1 MVYGC
6 LSHRRLRAKNDG
18 QANYVHEKIVGHK
31 RRKLVVGEFARQCIK
46 VEWIQED
53 TNAGENIT
61 IWKKKMTR
69 SKLEFDM
76 YY

>member
-18 QANYVHEKIVGHK
+18 QANYVHEKIVGAQEK
-31 RRKLVVGEFARQCIK
+31 KAGYRRVCETMHQSGVDS
-46 VEWIQED
+46 ED
-53 TNAGENIT
+53 TNVGENIT

-69 SKLEFDM
+69 SKLEFVI

>member
-1 MVYGC
+1 MHQSGVD
-6 LSHRRLRAKNDG
+6 S
-18 QANYVHEKIVGHK
+18 
-31 RRKLVVGEFARQCIK
+31 
-46 VEWIQED
+46 ED
-53 TNAGENIT
+53 TNVGENIT